1 MFTPFSRIILLLL
14 CAALSVVAAIYNLVT
29 VLIIASILSF
39 MLLYGYFRKGSVM
52 LALRQLRKE
61 DYKEAERVADLN
73 QYPDR
78 LDKKERAYYLFVKG
92 FVAREKDELEE
103 AKIFLEESLQGGIK
117 NQNDI
122 AMAILALTDM
132 EMVKQ
137 NKKAAKDYFLQ
148 IKDLKVKPELMPS
161 IRKMQE
167 WLGV

>member
-1 MFTPFSRIILLLL
+1 MFTPLSRIILLIV
-14 CAALSVVAAIYNLVT
+14 CAILSVVAASFNLVS
-29 VLIIASILSF
+29 VLIITSIASFI
-39 MLLYGYFRKGSVM
+39 LLYGYFRKGSVM

-61 DYKEAERVADLN
+61 DYKEAERVVNLN
-73 QYPDR
+73 AQPDR
-78 LDKKERAYYLFVKG
+78 LDKKDRAYYLFVKG
-92 FVAREKDELEE
+92 FVAREKDQLEE

-137 NKKAAKDYFLQ
+137 NKRAAKEYFLQ
-148 IKDLKVKPELMPS
+148 IKDLKVNADLMPS

>member
-1 MFTPFSRIILLLL
+1 MFTPLSRIILLLL
-14 CAALSVVAAIYNLVT
+14 CAGLSVVAAFFNLIS
-29 VLIIASILSF
+29 VLIIASIISF
-39 MLLYGYFRKGSVM
+39 ILLYGYFRKGSVM

-61 DYKEAERVADLN
+61 DYKEAERVVDLN
-73 QYPDR
+73 TQPDR
-78 LDKKERAYYLFVKG
+78 LDKKDRAYYLFIKG
-92 FVAREKDELEE
+92 FVAREKEQMEE
-103 AKIFLEESLQGGIK
+103 AKIFLEEALQGGIK

-137 NKKAAKDYFLQ
+137 NRSAAKEYFLQ
-148 IKDLKVKPELMPS
+148 IKDLKVNPDLMPS